1 MESIE
6 LNNIDSVIENLYSN
20 KTTIEMELAGIRTDI
35 NILLNPD
42 LTEASKD
49 IIKNNELL
57 LILMKILDKSFNSF
71 ILTKNFIDVI
81 MVDLKGAF
89 IILNQI
95 TNLIYDLME
104 LTSELDNYKELNEVP
119 EVADL
124 KNVVNLEDN
133 LEMLSICYDFLKRSC
148 N

>member
-6 LNNIDSVIENLYSN
+6 LNNIEDVIKNLYSN
-20 KTTIEMELAGIRTDI
+20 KAFIEMELAGIRTNI

-71 ILTKNFIDVI
+71 ILTKSLLDVI

-95 TNLIYDLME
+95 TSLIYDVIE

-119 EVADL
+119 EVVDL
-124 KNVVNLEDN
+124 INVDDLEDSLEN
-133 LEMLSICYDFLKRSC
+133 LAICYDFLKRSC